1 MFFFSLL
8 MFFTINLCSYNL
20 GVYPLKI
27 CHFNVLFNYCHPF
40 EMFTF
45 NNEDKKGTGL

>member
-8 MFFTINLCSYNL
+8 MFFTINLWSNL

-40 EMFTF
+40 EMVTF